1 MGASRT
7 LAEQMANAHVE
18 REREAA
24 FVANLDAEA
33 EAAREQNQR
42 EAAQAELA
50 DHLRRRGAAYLDAT
64 GAPTVP
70 PALME
75 AWSAEH
81 VSTKAT
87 EQEAAHQRLV
97 DSTRGQIF

>member
-1 MGASRT
+1 MGANRT
-7 LAEQMANAHVE
+7 LAEQMANAYAE
-18 REREAA
+18 REKARA
-24 FVANLDAEA
+24 FAANLDAEA
-33 EAAREQNQR
+33 EAAREQRQR

-50 DHLRRRGAAYLDAT
+50 EHLRRRGATYLDAT
-64 GAPTVP
+64 GAPAVP

-75 AWSAEH
+75 AWSAEL
-81 VSTKAT
+81 VSSKAA